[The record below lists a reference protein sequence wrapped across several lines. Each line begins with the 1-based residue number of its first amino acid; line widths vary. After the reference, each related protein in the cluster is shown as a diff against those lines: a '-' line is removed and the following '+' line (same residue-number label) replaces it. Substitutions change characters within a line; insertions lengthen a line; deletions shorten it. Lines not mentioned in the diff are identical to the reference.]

1 MKIFP
6 MHLKEVSRLTHYDL
20 SCVGNA
26 INFIDKNYSDHISA
40 DQLSLEVGLSK
51 KKLQAGIRQKTGL
64 TLHGYIL
71 QIRIEKSKPLL
82 ADTGLPLKAIARTIG
97 FKTCSHFC
105 KIFKNLTSNT
115 PMEYRLQHAY

>member
-51 KKLQAGIRQKTGL
+51 KKLQAGIPQKTGL

-71 QIRIEKSKPLL
+71 QNPNEKSKPLL
-82 ADTGLPLKAIARTIG
+82 ADTGRPLKATPRTTA
-97 FKTCSHFC
+97 FETY
-105 KIFKNLTSNT
+105 N
-115 PMEYRLQHAY
+115 